1 MHLKITLG
9 EKENGFQF
17 HLRDKEKSLNS
28 VHFLH
33 YDFFTQYIGKPSG
46 KARFLQDCQYKISLK
61 KGEPTLFMIHIG
73 ETMIT
78 YLNYVNAHCTPKH
91 ILHLFF

>member
-33 YDFFTQYIGKPSG
+33 
-46 KARFLQDCQYKISLK
+46 
-61 KGEPTLFMIHIG
+61 
-73 ETMIT
+73 
-78 YLNYVNAHCTPKH
+78 
-91 ILHLFF
+91 

>member
-17 HLRDKEKSLNS
+17 LLRDKEKSLNS

-33 YDFFTQYIGKPSG
+33 YD
-46 KARFLQDCQYKISLK
+46 CQYKISQI
-61 KGEPTLFMIHIG
+61 GEPTLFMIHIG

>member
-33 YDFFTQYIGKPSG
+33 YDFFTQVGK
-46 KARFLQDCQYKISLK
+46 QDFCKISLK
-61 KGEPTLFMIHIG
+61 KGKPTLFMIHIG